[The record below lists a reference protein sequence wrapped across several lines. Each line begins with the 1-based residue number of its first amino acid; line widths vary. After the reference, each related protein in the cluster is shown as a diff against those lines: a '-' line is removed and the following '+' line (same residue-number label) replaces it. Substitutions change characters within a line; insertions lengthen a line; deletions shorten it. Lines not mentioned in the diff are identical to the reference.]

1 MGLLVIR
8 KNLKKDALDVTQKGP
23 INITIAKKHAVR
35 AKNVFLGVDTNP
47 TLTYIYNMKGRNKL
61 MKKLTKKQTKKI
73 RDQILTDFIDRHM
86 SKFDRLMN
94 KASKE
99 LSTMGLKCSIHALS
113 SQMVKHIATNMAD
126 YYGTTEKVKDT
137 FQTALDEEVNH
148 RYIHAKAER
157 EEAYIK

>member
-1 MGLLVIR
+1 
-8 KNLKKDALDVTQKGP
+8 
-23 INITIAKKHAVR
+23 
-35 AKNVFLGVDTNP
+35 
-47 TLTYIYNMKGRNKL
+47 MKGRNKL

-113 SQMVKHIATNMAD
+113 SQM
-126 YYGTTEKVKDT
+126 
-137 FQTALDEEVNH
+137 
-148 RYIHAKAER
+148 
-157 EEAYIK
+157 

>member
-1 MGLLVIR
+1 
-8 KNLKKDALDVTQKGP
+8 
-23 INITIAKKHAVR
+23 
-35 AKNVFLGVDTNP
+35 
-47 TLTYIYNMKGRNKL
+47 MKGRNKY

-73 RDQILTDFIDRHM
+73 RDQIIIDFIDRHM

-94 KASKE
+94 NASKE
-99 LSTMGLKCSIHALS
+99 LKSLGMGCSIHALS

-137 FQTALDEEVNH
+137 FQRALDEEVNH